1 MSELI
6 AIAYPD
12 KQTASEVRQTLA
24 RLQTEHLIELDDVVV
39 VVKDNDGKVRL
50 DQAVNL
56 TGAGAASGALWGGL
70 IGMLFFAPLLGMA
83 VGAASGALSGKFSDF
98 GVDDNFMQDV
108 GAHLQ
113 PGGSA
118 IFVLVRRATPDRV
131 LEEVGRY
138 GGTVLRT
145 SLSRDAE
152 ERLQAAL
159 SQ

>member
-1 MSELI
+1 MSDLI

-12 KQTASEVRQTLA
+12 QQTASEVRQTLA
-24 RLQTEHLIELDDVVV
+24 RLQTEHLIEVDDVVV

-56 TGAGAASGALWGGL
+56 TSAGAASGALWGGL

-98 GVDDNFMQDV
+98 GIDDNFMQDV
-108 GAHLQ
+108 GTQLQ

-118 IFVLVRRATPDRV
+118 LFVLVRRATPDRV

-159 SQ
+159 SR